1 MPIYA
6 FTCAG
11 CGEFEVARPAAD
23 AAAGAHC
30 PVCGAGAR
38 RLFTPPGISLLARP
52 TRRALEVE
60 EKSAHEPDVVSE
72 KRGRPLPHH
81 HHGQAMPWALSH

>member
-6 FTCAG
+6 FTCAA
-11 CGEFEVARPAAD
+11 CGEFEAARPVDQAS
-23 AAAGAHC
+23 AGALC

-52 TRRALEVE
+52 TRRALDAE

-72 KRGRPLPHH
+72 KRGRALPHRH
-81 HHGQAMPWALSH
+81 SPRPPWALSH